1 MSTYRAPI
9 EDMRFVMEEIAGLN
23 DIAALPGYED
33 ATPDLVA
40 AILEEAGKLGTD
52 VLAPLNMSGDAEGCT
67 LENGVVRTP
76 KGFKDA
82 YKKFIDGG
90 WNSMPFAPEIGG
102 QGLPWLV
109 STGASEIWHAANMS
123 FGLCPLLT
131 GGAAELLSTSGSE
144 ALKAV

>member
-82 YKKFIDGG
+82 K
-90 WNSMPFAPEIGG
+90 
-102 QGLPWLV
+102 
-109 STGASEIWHAANMS
+109 
-123 FGLCPLLT
+123 
-131 GGAAELLSTSGSE
+131 
-144 ALKAV
+144 